1 MQVRP
6 VQAEKSNAG
15 EQNAVHHHLP
25 VKKQETDPINCK
37 VQGHGDTANAQKGVL
52 LKAEQPQDLFSA
64 SRAARGEGQAGAS
77 AAGEAADDT
86 GGEMLIEQTRLRNRD
101 QGQKNTVTG
110 HTQGGLCK
118 KKMSKSGPGQ
128 NEQGDIEQKVNDAGH
143 VPHRLERRKNRE
155 QNHAQKLCDP

>member
-1 MQVRP
+1 M
-6 VQAEKSNAG
+6 
-15 EQNAVHHHLP
+15 
-25 VKKQETDPINCK
+25 
-37 VQGHGDTANAQKGVL
+37 L

>member
-1 MQVRP
+1 MRP

-25 VKKQETDPINCK
+25 VKKQKTDPINCK

-110 HTQGGLCK
+110 YTQGGLCK
-118 KKMSKSGPGQ
+118 KRCPNLDQARMSRGTLS
-128 NEQGDIEQKVNDAGH
+128 
-143 VPHRLERRKNRE
+143 RK
-155 QNHAQKLCDP
+155 